1 MKLRDRLLIYLVRK
15 IDQIENDRKE
25 LRLNLRSRPMDSLDV
40 YENLRMEIYLEAWDE
55 FTNDLYCI
63 IQMRDPPKK

>member
-55 FTNDLYCI
+55 FTNDLYRI
-63 IQMRDPPKK
+63 IQMRENKK

>member
-25 LRLNLRSRPMDSLDV
+25 LRLNMRSRPMDSLDV

-55 FTNDLYCI
+55 FTNDLYRI
-63 IQMRDPPKK
+63 IQMRDSPKK

>member
-55 FTNDLYCI
+55 FTNDLYRI
-63 IQMRDPPKK
+63 IQMREPPKK

>member
-15 IDQIENDRKE
+15 MNQIENDRKE
-25 LRLNLRSRPMDSLDV
+25 LRLNLRSRPMDSLDI

-55 FTNDLYCI
+55 FTNDLYRI